1 MPRLQRL
8 DLLGALV
15 LIAAA
20 LLLTTGLLEGGAQWE
35 WDSAQSIVLLILSGI
50 LWLAFFWW
58 ERLVTL
64 KTHWPQEPMFPWRFV
79 HNRQLMGVLL
89 SSLLNGLPFYIIVIL
104 IPQRLETVNGE
115 SPIASGIKL
124 LSYTL
129 VAAVGGIMANV
140 MVATINIAPIYI
152 MWFFAVLNTLGTGLL
167 INLPSTTSI
176 SPQLYG
182 YAAIAGIGIGGT
194 WSIAILYIGFV
205 VDDRDIGT
213 ASGALVE
220 FRILGGALGL
230 AIASATM
237 ENYLRQELPALVAPE
252 QLQLILK
259 NTAVIKT
266 LPPNVRNAILE
277 VFADGYTLQMKV
289 TAGISALQVLAV
301 GMIWK
306 NPQVFVA
313 GKKIKTNQ

>member
-1 MPRLQRL
+1 M
-8 DLLGALV
+8 
-15 LIAAA
+15 I
-20 LLLTTGLLEGGAQWE
+20 LLTRC
-35 WDSAQSIVLLILSGI
+35 S
-50 LWLAFFWW
+50 
-58 ERLVTL
+58 
-64 KTHWPQEPMFPWRFV
+64 
-79 HNRQLMGVLL
+79 

-152 MWFFAVLNTLGTGLL
+152 MGFFAVLNTLGTGLL

-205 VDDRDIGT
+205 VDDRDIGKYFFST
-213 ASGALVE
+213 YS
-220 FRILGGALGL
+220 
-230 AIASATM
+230 
-237 ENYLRQELPALVAPE
+237 
-252 QLQLILK
+252 
-259 NTAVIKT
+259 
-266 LPPNVRNAILE
+266 
-277 VFADGYTLQMKV
+277 
-289 TAGISALQVLAV
+289 
-301 GMIWK
+301 
-306 NPQVFVA
+306 NPY
-313 GKKIKTNQ
+313 